1 MGDPS
6 YAAVLPAVGN
16 SRKLLQE
23 WSGPFEVN
31 EFKNNAMLRVKEVY
45 LRGQSHN
52 DNSSDG
58 STVIKPAISQQSSM
72 EMAQSGSG
80 DSRTMIMYF
89 LPSEEIILKLKPLRE
104 KELTDLKNDLQGS
117 YK

>member
-16 SRKLLQE
+16 LRKLLQE
-23 WSGPFEVN
+23 WSGLFEVN